1 MWHATCE
8 CHGRSAI
15 QFPVRDPPIR
25 WKGWFSVLFDKE
37 KDVGSAAIA
46 IVSNEGDAVV
56 RLCGSF
62 DMDSSP
68 AVRIRLLGLL
78 ETAHSRSVAIDLAA
92 VTHIDSSGIATLIE
106 ALKVA
111 RLRQVELRL
120 QGLHDQLLRLFEA
133 TGVTALFNGGARA

>member
-1 MWHATCE
+1 MSLSVGNGVSPQETL
-8 CHGRSAI
+8 
-15 QFPVRDPPIR
+15 PIR
-25 WKGWFSVLFDKE
+25 WKGRFSLLFDKG
-37 KDVGSAAIA
+37 KHVGNAAVVID
-46 IVSNEGDAVV
+46 SNEAVAV
-56 RLCGSF
+56 ARLRGRF

-78 ETAHSRSVAIDLAA
+78 ETAHLGSVAIDLAA

-120 QGLHDQLLRLFEA
+120 QGLHDQLLRLFEV
-133 TGVTALFNGGARA
+133 TGVRALFEGGARA